1 MRKLYSKLFESY
13 KEFEG
18 KRGVTTLE
26 KAAIFVPIRG
36 RLYGEDIINGAE
48 EKIKL
53 MIVGRAPN
61 GWKKEVIVDSAEDFG
76 KSAKKTFDDSTRS
89 GWVKDAEA
97 SGYLLSRSAFWR
109 VSKQIWERLT
119 GRIAPNWIDY
129 IAWSNLYKISNT
141 EGNPSTTMCRA
152 QFECC
157 KELLENEIRIYEPT
171 HIIFVT
177 DYPVWFADKYSKGK
191 ICSFDDRNVFDLKY
205 NSNGIVEAY
214 GTLKADSKTKVVV
227 TKRPESLNN
236 TVFVDEVMKYFES

>member
-1 MRKLYSKLFESY
+1 MKNLYSKLFEYY

-18 KRGVTTLE
+18 KRGVTALE
-26 KAAIFVPIRG
+26 DAAVFVPIRG
-36 RLYGEDIINGAE
+36 RLYGGDILSGTE
-48 EKIKL
+48 EKIRL

-61 GWKKEVIVDSAEDFG
+61 GWKKEVTVDSAEDFG
-76 KSAKKTFDDSTRS
+76 KSAKKTFYDINRF
-89 GWVKDAEA
+89 GWVKDAEV

-119 GRIAPNWIDY
+119 GRIDPNWIDY
-129 IAWSNLYKISNT
+129 IAWSNLYKISNN

-157 KELLENEIRIYEPT
+157 KELLEKEILLYEPT
-171 HIIFVT
+171 HIVFVT
-177 DYPVWFADKYSKGK
+177 DYPVWFADINSKGK
-191 ICSFDDRNVFDLKY
+191 VCSFDDKDVFDLNY

-236 TVFVDEVMKYFES
+236 TAFVDEVMKYFGS